1 MKAFEFLEH
10 TADVKF
16 RAYGRDPEE
25 MLENA
30 ALALM
35 STMAD
40 ISRVQ
45 LKESWRTELEA
56 PDLEHLAY
64 DWLSEL
70 IFLSETE
77 GALFSSFQ
85 IRLEQN
91 QQWKLAGGLHGE
103 KIDLGR
109 HALRDAV
116 KAVTWHEFQVKKNDI
131 WCLQVVLD
139 V

>member
-1 MKAFEFLEH
+1 MKAFEYLEH

-16 RAYGRDPEE
+16 RAYGRNPEE

-35 STMAD
+35 NTMAD
-40 ISRVQ
+40 ISSVQ
-45 LKESWRTELEA
+45 LMASWSAELEA
-56 PDLEHLAY
+56 SDLEHLAY

-77 GALFSSFQ
+77 AALFSSFQ
-85 IRLEQN
+85 VKIEQN
-91 QQWKLAGGLHGE
+91 QQWKLAGGLGGE
-103 KIDLGR
+103 KIDLKR
-109 HALRDAV
+109 HAFRNAV
-116 KAVTWHEFQVKKNDI
+116 KAVTWHEFSVKKNDI
-131 WCLQVVLD
+131 WCLQAVLD

>member
-1 MKAFEFLEH
+1 MKAFEYLEH

-30 ALALM
+30 ALALIN
-35 STMAD
+35 TMAD
-40 ISRVQ
+40 VSSVQ
-45 LKESWRTELEA
+45 LKASWRTELEA

-77 GALFSSFQ
+77 SALFSSFQ
-85 IRLEQN
+85 IEIEQN
-91 QQWKLAGGLHGE
+91 QQWKLAGGIGGE
-103 KIDLGR
+103 TIDLNR
-109 HALRDAV
+109 HAFRNAV
-116 KAVTWHEFQVKKNDI
+116 KAVTWHEFSVKKNDI
-131 WCLQVVLD
+131 WCLQAVLD

>member
-1 MKAFEFLEH
+1 MKAFEYLEH

-16 RAYGRDPEE
+16 RAYGQDPEE

-35 STMAD
+35 NTMAD
-40 ISRVQ
+40 ISSVHQ
-45 LKESWRTELEA
+45 KESWRAELEA
-56 PDLEHLAY
+56 SDLEHLAY

-77 GALFSSFQ
+77 VSLFSSFQ
-85 IRLEQN
+85 VKLEQN
-91 QQWKLAGGLHGE
+91 QQWKLAGDFSGE
-103 KIDLGR
+103 KIDLKR
-109 HALRDAV
+109 HAFRNAV
-116 KAVTWHEFQVKKNDI
+116 KAVTWHEFSVKKNDI
-131 WCLQVVLD
+131 WCLQAVLD